1 MSDTTTEARSLG
13 RAIIEWNAD
22 LPALARSASRE
33 SVEVAIHGFEQ
44 AMTPMSKIQIAARQ
58 ADMKELARH
67 IGMIGVRIRPD
78 FDKSQAENWTAA
90 MVDALD
96 ALPARIAIAAAKDA
110 KHEPMEFPGQVLGVI
125 QAKAERHLADYRIRI
140 RRLKQLLKLI
150 DHPPLLEASDEAK
163 AEAKALS
170 DAELQEMPE
179 HLKSLG
185 LAGGFM
191 VECQDGSIR
200 WATDDE
206 QEAHQRQLD
215 ERRIA
220 RARGASQ

>member
-1 MSDTTTEARSLG
+1 MSTDVTTQARSLG
-13 RAIIEWNAD
+13 RAIIDWNAD
-22 LPALARSASRE
+22 LPALARDTSRE
-33 SVEVAIHGFEQ
+33 SVEVAIAGFEQ
-44 AMTPMSKIQIAARQ
+44 AMIPMSKIQLAARQ
-58 ADMKELARH
+58 PDMQELAKH

-140 RRLKQLLKLI
+140 RRLKKLLKLI
-150 DHPPLLEASDEAK
+150 DHPPLLEASDEVK

-170 DAELQEMPE
+170 DAEPQNMPE
-179 HLKSLG
+179 HLRQLG
-185 LAGGFM
+185 IAGGFLI
-191 VECQDGSIR
+191 EDQDGSIR

-206 QEAHQRQLD
+206 QEQHREAVN

-220 RARGASQ
+220 RARE

>member
-1 MSDTTTEARSLG
+1 MTDNTAQARQIG
-13 RAIIEWNAD
+13 RAIIEWGID
-22 LPALARSASRE
+22 LPDLARDTSRE
-33 SVEVAIHGFEQ
+33 SVEIAIAGFEQ
-44 AMTPMSKIQIAARQ
+44 AMIPMSKIQLAARQ
-58 ADMKELARH
+58 ADMQELARH

-96 ALPARIAIAAAKDA
+96 AFPARIAIAAAKDA

-170 DAELQEMPE
+170 HAELQEMPT
-179 HLKSLG
+179 HLRSMG
-185 LAGGFM
+185 LTAGFLH
-191 VECQDGSIR
+191 EDPDGSIR

-206 QEAHQRQLD
+206 QEAHREAVN

-220 RARGASQ
+220 RARE